1 MFDRY
6 RMWYRHA
13 LVWMKACGGNLVDK
27 PQPMQ
32 EEDIKACA
40 ELALFGSVTM
50 MYARVAVFLKSLH
63 GCRNPVF
70 TAWQWKHIQFVPAVL
85 YKDGAQRRGVM
96 ASAVLWVRLTFHSVD
111 AFFVGHDDN
120 ITRYMLGCMHGVVR
134 MLLVV
139 ARRGDGDPPIAACVC
154 KCALA

>member
-1 MFDRY
+1 MNYTPPRCVERSKCGVVNGARLHGTMDTYELASDMQIDLEKALMFDRY

-40 ELALFGSVTM
+40 ESALSGSVTM

-70 TAWQWKHIQFVPAVL
+70 TAWQWKHIEFVPTVL
-85 YKDGAQRRGVM
+85 YKDGEPNGEV
-96 ASAVLWVRLTFHSVD
+96 
-111 AFFVGHDDN
+111 
-120 ITRYMLGCMHGVVR
+120 
-134 MLLVV
+134 
-139 ARRGDGDPPIAACVC
+139 
-154 KCALA
+154 